1 MAHLPETTLTPSVA
15 VPSASLSDNR
25 LERSIIFLF
34 FALLA
39 IGTARIVSTY
49 RVFSQTFDE
58 PAHIACG
65 MQWLDRGVYLYEPQ
79 HPPLARASTAIGPY
93 LDGSRSVGSE
103 EHTYELQ
110 SRGHLV

>member
-1 MAHLPETTLTPSVA
+1 MSLASQSVA
-15 VPSASLSDNR
+15 RPSPMSSLLQLVPSPSLSDNR
-25 LERSIIFLF
+25 LERSIVFLF

-79 HPPLARASTAIGPY
+79 HPPLARV
-93 LDGSRSVGSE
+93 RSE
-103 EHTYELQ
+103 ERRVGKEWRTRWWRCH
-110 SRGHLV
+110 